1 MSKSGTTLK
10 IPYYFWPVG
19 KCALNSARV
28 NKFNDHLFRH
38 IRLQNG
44 PQGANSAPSP
54 AQSPVA

>member
-19 KCALNSARV
+19 ECMQNADPYY
-28 NKFNDHLFRH
+28 KFNDHLFRH

-44 PQGANSAPSP
+44 PQGANCAPSQ